1 MNLTFRH
8 ISAAYRKKP
17 ILEDVSFCVPS
28 GRITVLTGRNGAG
41 KSTLISCLMG
51 EKRDY
56 TGEILLDGQD
66 VRTLSPI
73 DRARNM
79 ACLPQELPA
88 PHVQVRELVSFGRT
102 PFTALN
108 GKLTPKDAEKVAW
121 ALSVTGMVQYKDNF
135 VDTLSGGERKKAF
148 FAMTLAQDTSLVI
161 LDEPTAH
168 LDAVSRFH
176 FLALLDTVR
185 RETGKTF
192 LVVMHD
198 LPETLLCADQL
209 VTLHDHKLV
218 FSGNSEDFLASTVP
232 QVCFHIQLRGNR
244 EQGYAVTPL
253 HTPPQTQN

>member
-8 ISAAYRKKP
+8 VSAAYRKKP
-17 ILEDVSFCVPS
+17 ILEDISFCVPS
-28 GRITVLTGRNGAG
+28 GSITALTGRNGAG
-41 KSTLISCLMG
+41 KSTLIACLMG

-56 TGEILLDGQD
+56 AGEILLDGQD
-66 VRTLSPI
+66 VRTLSPM

-102 PFTALN
+102 PYLPLN
-108 GKLTPKDAEKVAW
+108 GSLNPKDEETVNW
-121 ALSVTGMVQYKDNF
+121 ALSVTGMAQFEDHF

-148 FAMTLAQDTSLVI
+148 FAMTLAQDTPLVI

-168 LDAVSRFH
+168 LDAVSRFQ

-209 VTLHDHKLV
+209 VTLHDRKLV
-218 FSGNSEDFLASTVP
+218 FAGSGSAFLASSIP
-232 QVCFHIQLRGNR
+232 QQCFHIQLRGNK
-244 EQGYAVTPL
+244 EEGYAVTPL
-253 HTPPQTQN
+253 HTPPQT

>member
-1 MNLTFRH
+1 MNLTIRH

-17 ILEDVSFCVPS
+17 IVEDVSFSVS
-28 GRITVLTGRNGAG
+28 SSSITALTGRNGAG

-56 TGEILLDGQD
+56 TGEILLGGQN
-66 VRTLSPI
+66 VRALSPI

-102 PFTALN
+102 PFLPLN
-108 GKLTPKDAEKVAW
+108 GKLTPNDKEKVDW
-121 ALSVTGMVQYKDNF
+121 ALSVTGMGQFEDNF

-148 FAMTLAQDTSLVI
+148 FAMTLAQDTPLVI

-168 LDAVSRFH
+168 LDSASRFQ
-176 FLALLDTVR
+176 FLELMDTVR

-198 LPETLLCADQL
+198 LPEALLCADQL

-218 FSGNSEDFLASTVP
+218 FSGSGSDFLASTIP
-232 QVCFHIQLRGNR
+232 QVCFHIALRGNR
-244 EQGYAVTPL
+244 EDGYAVTPL
-253 HTPPQTQN
+253 HTPPQI